1 MRNAARYLLPLV
13 LLLPTGASAADA
25 KGDKDAA
32 PLSAGAYIRE
42 VGKLRVGDQVP
53 RFKAKDIYG
62 VEVCLDQ
69 DLQSSKKVVLTF
81 WSMYCQACI
90 EKFNATVAVQK
101 KYEAQGLRV
110 ISVNTDGEYRKGE
123 QTIRDFL
130 AEYERKNAVKINFP
144 VLYDETNW
152 VAHAMRI
159 EFLPSI
165 ISVDPQGRVHGFYQ
179 GFDEASEQ
187 EIQQG
192 IEHLAQ
198 QLIAAFPGGG
208 AGTGAPAAPGCPD
221 DKK

>member
-1 MRNAARYLLPLV
+1 MRNAARYLLPLA
-13 LLLPTGASAADA
+13 LLFPAGAFAADA
-25 KGDKDAA
+25 SADKDAA

-42 VGKLRVGDQVP
+42 VGKLRAGDQVP
-53 RFKAKDIYG
+53 RFRARDIFG

-69 DLQSSKKVVLTF
+69 DLQSSRRVVLTF

-101 KYEAQGLRV
+101 KFEPQGLRV

-130 AEYERKNAVKINFP
+130 AEYERKNSVKINFP
-144 VLYDETNW
+144 VLYDESNW

-165 ISVDPQGRVHGFYQ
+165 ISVDPHGRVYGFYQ
-179 GFDEASEQ
+179 GFDEATEL

-192 IEHLAQ
+192 IEDLAQ
-198 QLIAAFPGGG
+198 QLLTAFPGGG
-208 AGTGAPAAPGCPD
+208 PGSGASPGPDCPEPR
-221 DKK
+221 K